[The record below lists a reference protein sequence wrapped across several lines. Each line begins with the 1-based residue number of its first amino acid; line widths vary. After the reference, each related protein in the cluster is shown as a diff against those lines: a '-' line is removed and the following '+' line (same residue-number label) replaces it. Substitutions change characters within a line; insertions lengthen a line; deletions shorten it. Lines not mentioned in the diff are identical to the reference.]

1 MRPSKLTT
9 GLLCACLSL
18 SMPLAAQA
26 ATDEVPSNSELYQ
39 MLLDMQK
46 ELALTKAE
54 NERLKGE
61 AGSTTSAGVP
71 DTYDE
76 SKPVGKQAVPLNAKN
91 EMGYLSF
98 ESADGNI
105 KYWLDGRIM
114 LDTGAV
120 SNSQDAVDQNSV
132 YPETEFRRLRLAVK
146 GVFYKNWQGELD
158 LDFSDLEGGV
168 TAPEVKDAW
177 VAYTGFRNTTIKVGN
192 HKPNF
197 SMDEVTTSR
206 WVNLIERSMISDVF
220 SPGRRIGVSVN
231 KWDTAYMVGA
241 SVFGDEYNVSA
252 ADEGVSERFGW
263 AARGVYR
270 PIVSAD
276 GGTILHFGVAFQ
288 NRPPQS
294 DDGDRLRFRTRPESR
309 IFTIFGPGGDDGSRY
324 LNTGRFDAESA
335 DTLGLEAAFKK
346 GRFYAQAE
354 YMQTDVSEIDDDVN
368 GDPEFSGWYI
378 NAAWFLSG
386 GEREYSLPDGEFGRV
401 YPTSNKGAWELVARY
416 STLDLNDLSTGIE
429 GGSADNFT
437 LGVNWYIN
445 NNFIL
450 RANYTNVDN
459 DIYADGDGDFVGDD
473 DLDIFAM
480 RFHYMF

>member
-1 MRPSKLTT
+1 MKSLQLTA
-9 GLLCACLSL
+9 GLLCAGLSL
-18 SMPLAAQA
+18 SVASLAHAQS
-26 ATDEVPSNSELYQ
+26 T
-39 MLLDMQK
+39 
-46 ELALTKAE
+46 E
-54 NERLKGE
+54 NV
-61 AGSTTSAGVP
+61 GVP

-76 SKPVGKQAVPLNAKN
+76 TQPVGTQAVPLNAKH

-114 LDTGAV
+114 LDTGSV
-120 SNSQDAVDQNSV
+120 SNSQDGIGQNAVYS
-132 YPETEFRRLRLAVK
+132 ETEFRRLRFAVK
-146 GVFYKNWQGELD
+146 GIFYKNWEGELD
-158 LDFSDLEGGV
+158 LDFSDLEDGV

-177 VAYTGFRNTTIKVGN
+177 VAYRGFRNTIIKVGN
-192 HKPNF
+192 HKPHF

-220 SPGRRIGVSVN
+220 SPGRRIGVSVSH
-231 KWDTAYMVGA
+231 WSRAFMVGA
-241 SVFGDEYNVSA
+241 TVFGDEYNVSA

-263 AARGVYR
+263 TARGVYR
-270 PIVSAD
+270 PIVSDD
-276 GGTILHFGVAFQ
+276 GRTILHLGIALQ

-294 DDGDRLRFRTRPESR
+294 DDGDRLRFRTRPESK
-309 IFTIFGPGGDDGSRY
+309 IFRVFGPDDDGSRY

-335 DTLGLEAAFKK
+335 DTLGLEAAVKM
-346 GRFYAQAE
+346 GPFYAQAE
-354 YMQTDVSEIDDDVN
+354 FMKTDVSEIDDDVL
-368 GDPEFSGWYI
+368 GDPEFSGWYV
-378 NAAWFLSG
+378 NAAYFLSG
-386 GEREYSLPDGEFGRV
+386 GEREYSIYDGEFGRV

-416 STLDLNDLSTGIE
+416 STLDLNDLSAGIE

-459 DIYADGDGDFVGDD
+459 DIFADGDGDFVGDD
-473 DLDIFAM
+473 DLDIIGV

>member
-1 MRPSKLTT
+1 MRSSQFTA
-9 GLLCACLSL
+9 GLLFAGLSL
-18 SMPLAAQA
+18 SVASLAHAQ
-26 ATDEVPSNSELYQ
+26 SSEY
-39 MLLDMQK
+39 
-46 ELALTKAE
+46 
-54 NERLKGE
+54 
-61 AGSTTSAGVP
+61 SGVP

-76 SKPVGKQAVPLNAKN
+76 TKPVGTQAVPLNAKH
-91 EMGYLSF
+91 EMGYLAF

-120 SNSQDAVDQNSV
+120 SNSQDGVDQNSV
-132 YPETEFRRLRLAVK
+132 YSETEFRRLRFAVK
-146 GVFYKNWQGELD
+146 GIFYKNWQGELD
-158 LDFSDLEGGV
+158 IDFSDLEDGI

-231 KWDTAYMVGA
+231 NWDTAYMVGA
-241 SVFGDEYNVSA
+241 TVFGDEYNVEA
-252 ADEGVSERFGW
+252 AREGASERFGW
-263 AARGVYR
+263 TARGVYR
-270 PIVSAD
+270 PIVAD
-276 GGTILHFGVAFQ
+276 DGSTILHLGVAFQ
-288 NRPPQS
+288 NRPTQS
-294 DDGDRLRFRTRPESR
+294 DDDRLRFRTRAESKIYR
-309 IFTIFGPGGDDGSRY
+309 AFGPGDDGERY
-324 LNTGRFDAESA
+324 LNTGNFDADSA
-335 DTLGLEAAFKK
+335 DTIGLEAAVKK

-354 YMQTDVSEIDDDVN
+354 YMKTDVSENDDDVL
-368 GDPEFSGWYI
+368 GDPEFSGWYV

-401 YPTSNKGAWELVARY
+401 YPTSNKGAWELVVRY
-416 STLDLNDLSTGIE
+416 STLDLNDLSAGIE

-450 RANYTNVDN
+450 RANYTSVDN
-459 DIYADGDGDFVGDD
+459 DIYADNDGDFVGND
-473 DLDIFAM
+473 DLDIFAV
-480 RFHYMF
+480 RFQYMF

>member
-1 MRPSKLTT
+1 MRPSKLAT

-18 SMPLAAQA
+18 SVPLAAQA

-61 AGSTTSAGVP
+61 AGSRTSAGVP

-76 SKPVGKQAVPLNAKN
+76 TKPVGVQAVPMNVKH
-91 EMGYLSF
+91 EKSYLSF

-114 LDTGAV
+114 LDTGSV
-120 SNSQDAVDQNSV
+120 SNSLDGIDQNSV
-132 YPETEFRRLRLAVK
+132 SSETEFRRLRLAIK
-146 GVFYKNWQGELD
+146 GIFYKNWEGEFD
-158 LDFSDLEGGV
+158 LDFADLEDGL

-177 VAYTGFRNTTIKVGN
+177 VAYTGFPNTIIKVGN
-192 HKPNF
+192 HKPHF

-220 SPGRRIGVSVN
+220 SPGRRIGVSVSHWS
-231 KWDTAYMVGA
+231 KSYTVGA
-241 SVFGDEYNVSA
+241 TVFGDEYNVSA
-252 ADEGVSERFGW
+252 ADENVSERFGW
-263 AARGVYR
+263 SARGVYR
-270 PIVSAD
+270 PIVSDD
-276 GGTILHFGVAFQ
+276 GGTVLHLGVNLKDQ
-288 NRPPQS
+288 PPQS
-294 DDGDRLRFRTRPESR
+294 DDGDRLRFRTRPESK
-309 IFTIFGPGGDDGSRY
+309 IFTVFGPDGDDGSRY
-324 LNTGRFDAESA
+324 LNTGRIDADSA
-335 DTLGLEAAFKK
+335 QTLGFEAAAKM
-346 GRFYAQAE
+346 GRFYTQAE
-354 YMQTDVSEIDDDVN
+354 YMQTDLDVL
-368 GDPEFSGWYI
+368 GDPDAEFKGWYI

-386 GEREYSLPDGEFGRV
+386 GEREYSLYDGEFGRV
-401 YPTSNKGAWELVARY
+401 YPTSNKGAWEVVARY
-416 STLDLNDLSTGIE
+416 STLDLNDLSAGIE
-429 GGSADNFT
+429 GGQADNFT

-459 DIYADGDGDFVGDD
+459 DIYADGDGDFLGDD
-473 DLDIFAM
+473 DLDIIAM
-480 RFHYMF
+480 RIQWMF